1 MSETRLEISRPNPG
15 LSLRPLAPGE
25 HRLLAALRI
34 QALKDSPDQFGESL
48 ANALGRSESDWKFM
62 AETMTLPASQA
73 MFILEQ
79 GTNPAGCVFALHDS
93 LIADGGRIGGM
104 WVSPAV
110 RRSGGGMALVA
121 AVVDWAR
128 RQEKSRLRLW
138 VGEENRAGRQLYAK
152 CGFGPTGSR
161 KPFSESDF
169 RMLMELEKIL

>member
-1 MSETRLEISRPNPG
+1 MVDIPQQNLVLTT
-15 LSLRPLAPGE
+15 RPLALGE
-25 HRLLAALRI
+25 HRLLATLRI
-34 QALKDSPDQFGESL
+34 QALKDSPEQFGESL
-48 ANALGRSESDWKFM
+48 ANALGRSDPDWRFM
-62 AETMTLPASQA
+62 AETMTPPASQA
-73 MFILEQ
+73 MFILEK
-79 GTNPAGCVFALHDS
+79 GGNPVGCTFALHDS

-104 WVSPAV
+104 WVSPSV
-110 RRSGGGMALVA
+110 RRMGGGMALVA

-138 VGEENRAGRQLYAK
+138 VGEANQAGRRLYAK